1 MIARDEIQKIL
12 EAGVCAPS
20 GDNSQPWRFVV
31 DDDTVHV
38 FNLPERDNPIL
49 NFNQFGSFISHGAV
63 IENMK
68 IAAAHYGY
76 RADVTLF
83 PDPANQN
90 EVAAIHLVKSP
101 DHVDS
106 QRESLFDSIALRCTN
121 RKRYATDALRDE
133 ERRAIMSVPSELG
146 MDDRCE
152 VRLVEADDGRKRVA
166 RAAASI
172 EQVILEDKELHR
184 LLFKDVRWSEK
195 EEREHQS
202 GLYLATMEFPPPV
215 RVAFRAASY
224 WPLMRIFS
232 KLGLPA
238 MIARDDSMLYA
249 SNAANGL
256 IVMRQGSPSDF
267 VNAGSVMQRL
277 WLTATRLG
285 LSVQPVTALIFAAH
299 RVFGGGENVFSVT
312 HTQMI
317 KDHYNEFARAFGVS
331 GGAIAM
337 HFRIGRSEPP
347 SARSSRRAPEVVYH

>member
-31 DDDTVHV
+31 DGDVVHV
-38 FNLPERDNPIL
+38 FNLPDRDNPIL
-49 NFNQFGSFISHGAV
+49 NFNQFGSLISHGAV

-68 IAAAHYGY
+68 IAAVHYGY
-76 RADVTLF
+76 RADVALF
-83 PDPANQN
+83 PDATNLT
-90 EVAAIHLVKSP
+90 EVAKVCIVKSSGII
-101 DHVDS
+101 DK
-106 QRESLFDSIALRCTN
+106 QREALFDTIARRCTN
-121 RKRYATDALRDE
+121 RKRYTTDALQDE
-133 ERRAIMSVPSELG
+133 QRRAIISVPGELG
-146 MDDRCE
+146 MDSRSE
-152 VRLVEADDGRKRVA
+152 VRLVETDDGKKIVA

-215 RVAFRAASY
+215 RIAFKAASY

-238 MIARDDSMLYA
+238 MIARDDSTLYA
-249 SNAANGL
+249 SNAANGI
-256 IVMRQGSPSDF
+256 IVMRQGSPSYF
-267 VNAGSVMQRL
+267 VDAGSIMQRL

-285 LSVQPVTALIFAAH
+285 LSVHPVTALIFAAH
-299 RVFGGGENVFSVT
+299 RVFGGGENVFSAK
-312 HTQMI
+312 HTRMI
-317 KDHYNEFARAFGVS
+317 KDHYNEFAKVFGVS
-331 GGAIAM
+331 DATIAM
-337 HFRIGRSEPP
+337 HFRIGHAEPP